1 MTERERIAE
10 ARIKAFDAMIEN
22 ASDENVKAYENI
34 LKMEEALKAREIKE
48 DQKKVDLDSIKE
60 KAEDKALT
68 EAQAF
73 TRKLRE
79 ALAIGGTYTAL
90 VPTTIA
96 TTIQKKKYE
105 HSLLRRYCTVHPS
118 TGNYVITVEGNGVTV
133 GYVAEAGALSDSTP
147 TATSVTLG
155 AFKLAALVKI
165 SREMVEDSAVDF
177 VNYVVE
183 LMAKGFALKEDAE
196 IISGS
201 GSSAMTGVDT
211 ITMVENTNLK
221 TSSSTTSFTWA
232 EFKTFLGLLGP
243 YKRSSIVLMSQATLD
258 AIHEFKDGSNYIF
271 PQNQEITEILGVKV
285 VISPDMADCGAA
297 NLVAIAG
304 DFSYYHIAD
313 RQDLQFKILNELYA
327 GNDQIGIM
335 ATQRI
340 DGKPALDAA
349 FAFLKC
355 KAS

>member
-1 MTERERIAE
+1 MTERERLAE

-48 DQKKVDLDSIKE
+48 DQKKVSLDVVKE
-60 KAEDKALT
+60 KEEKKALT
-68 EAQAF
+68 ESEKF
-73 TRKLRE
+73 VKGLRE
-79 ALAIGGTYTAL
+79 ALAIGNTYTAL
-90 VPTTIA
+90 VPTSIA

-105 HSLLRRYCTVHPS
+105 YSNLRKYCTVHPTS
-118 TGNYVITVEGNGVTV
+118 GNYTITVEGNGVTV
-133 GYVAEAGALSDSTP
+133 AYVAEAGSISDSTP
-147 TATSVTLG
+147 TATPITLG
-155 AFKLAALVKI
+155 AYKLAALVKI
-165 SREMVEDSAVDF
+165 SNEMIADTAVDF
-177 VNYVVE
+177 VEYVTT
-183 LMAKGFALKEDAE
+183 LMAKGFALKEDQE
-196 IISGS
+196 ILSGS
-201 GSSAMTGVDT
+201 GSNAMTGVDE
-211 ITMVENTNLK
+211 ITMVESTNLK

-232 EFKTFLGLLGP
+232 EFKAFLGLLGA
-243 YKRSSIVLMSQATLD
+243 YKRSAIVVLSQATLD

-271 PQNQEITEILGVKV
+271 PQNAEISEILGVKV
-285 VISPDMADCGAA
+285 VVSPDMADCGAG

-304 DFSYYHIAD
+304 DFSFYHIAD
-313 RQDLQFKILNELYA
+313 RQDLQIKTLNELYA
-327 GNDQIGIM
+327 GNDQTGIV